1 MDKDKDPDQQR
12 KLEYVSERENNFGF
26 ATASGEKDP
35 LDGCGHGSSES
46 RRCSLRL
53 CRRTSLHPIGIRP
66 MAIKM
71 ECGAAAVFSNEQ
83 DSEE

>member
-12 KLEYVSERENNFGF
+12 KLEHVSENFGF
-26 ATASGEKDP
+26 ATASGGKDP

-53 CRRTSLHPIGIRP
+53 CRRTSLHPTGIRP

-71 ECGAAAVFSNEQ
+71 ECGAAVVFSNEQ